1 MRDVS
6 LYIHIPFCKSKCY
19 YCDFLSFPGCTVS
32 EHKRY
37 VEALIEEIKAYSDVA
52 IRNDYIVKTI
62 FIGGGTPSILDG
74 AYIRQIVETIYS
86 VFVVSM
92 DVEFT
97 IEGNPDSLCTDKLK
111 LYKEIGINRLSIG
124 LQSAVDDELKII
136 GRPHNYDQFVAAYN
150 SARQCKFHNIN
161 IDIMSDLPTQTF
173 KSYGSTLARVLS
185 FAPEHISAYSLIL
198 EENTPFFYDEEIKR
212 LIPDEEIDRKMYA
225 QTKKL
230 LSISGYNRYEISN
243 YSKTGYECRHNLTY
257 WSGGDYI
264 GVGLGSS
271 GYIEGYRYSN
281 ISDMREYIE
290 ANPKDKICD
299 RHILSRKDMIEE
311 YMFLGLRKIKGISV
325 EEFSSRF
332 EENIYGLYG
341 DVISKYIDMELLII
355 DKDNLRFTD
364 KGLDICNQ
372 VLSDFLLD

>member
-37 VEALIEEIKAYSDVA
+37 VEALIEEIKAYGDVA

>member
-6 LYIHIPFCKSKCY
+6 LYIHIPFCRSKCY
-19 YCDFLSFPGCTVS
+19 YCDFLSFPDCSLS

-37 VEALIEEIKAYSDVA
+37 VEALVEEIKAYSDVA
-52 IRNDYIVKTI
+52 VQNDYIVRTI
-62 FIGGGTPSILDG
+62 FIGGGTPSVLDG

-86 VFVVSM
+86 VFVVA

-124 LQSAVDDELKII
+124 LQSAFDDELRLI
-136 GRPHNYDQFVAAYN
+136 GRPHNYDQFVAAYD
-150 SARQCKFHNIN
+150 SARQCGFHNIN

-198 EENTPFFYDEEIKR
+198 EENTPFFYDEEIKH

-257 WSGGDYI
+257 WSGGEYI
-264 GVGLGSS
+264 GIGLGSS
-271 GYIEGYRYSN
+271 GYIDGYRYSN
-281 ISDMREYIE
+281 ISNMKEYIAARSE
-290 ANPKDKICD
+290 DKVYD
-299 RHILSRKDMIEE
+299 RHVLSRKDMIEE
-311 YMFLGLRKIKGISV
+311 YMFLGLRKIKGISI

-332 EENIYGLYG
+332 EENIYDLYG
-341 DVISKYIDMELLII
+341 DIINKYVDMELLIA

-364 KGLDICNQ
+364 KGIDISNQ
-372 VLSDFLLD
+372 VLLDFLLD